1 MWIDLN
7 FNLLTYIVLGL
18 ISLSLVIQMFYYW
31 GLFRRLAFSKKKEK
45 QDDQENMP
53 PVSVII
59 AARNAILDLEK
70 NLPYIL
76 YQDYPNFEVVVV
88 NDSSDDGTEEFLT
101 DLARYEPK
109 LNVVHIRQN
118 LNFFQGKKFPLS
130 LGIKSAKHD
139 IMLLTDADC
148 RPLSNQWI
156 KSFARHYDKNTAMVI
171 GYGAYEKKKTLLG
184 LLQQFDTIQIAM
196 FYLSK
201 ALGGKPYM
209 GVGRNLSYR
218 KSLFMENKGFISHYN
233 VASGDDDLFV
243 QQVANKKNSQVEISK
258 DSITY
263 STPKPTF
270 GQWVTQKRRHF
281 STGKYYK
288 PGLKMLLGLYPLS
301 QIMFFAA
308 FVWLFFLPVHWG
320 FPLGF
325 LLFRLIQQLI
335 IVGKSASRLYEK
347 FPILL
352 IPFAELFFII
362 FNPLLVLI
370 NTFSK
375 PSRWR

>member
-139 IMLLTDADC
+139 ILLLTDAD
-148 RPLSNQWI
+148 
-156 KSFARHYDKNTAMVI
+156 
-171 GYGAYEKKKTLLG
+171 
-184 LLQQFDTIQIAM
+184 
-196 FYLSK
+196 
-201 ALGGKPYM
+201 
-209 GVGRNLSYR
+209 
-218 KSLFMENKGFISHYN
+218 
-233 VASGDDDLFV
+233 
-243 QQVANKKNSQVEISK
+243 
-258 DSITY
+258 
-263 STPKPTF
+263 
-270 GQWVTQKRRHF
+270 
-281 STGKYYK
+281 
-288 PGLKMLLGLYPLS
+288 
-301 QIMFFAA
+301 
-308 FVWLFFLPVHWG
+308 
-320 FPLGF
+320 
-325 LLFRLIQQLI
+325 
-335 IVGKSASRLYEK
+335 
-347 FPILL
+347 
-352 IPFAELFFII
+352 
-362 FNPLLVLI
+362 
-370 NTFSK
+370 
-375 PSRWR
+375 